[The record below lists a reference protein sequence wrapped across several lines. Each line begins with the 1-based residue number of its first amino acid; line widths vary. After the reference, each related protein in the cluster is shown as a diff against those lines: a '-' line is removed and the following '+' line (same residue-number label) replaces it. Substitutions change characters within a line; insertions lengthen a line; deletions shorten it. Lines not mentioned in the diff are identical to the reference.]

1 MPLDTHQYDQL
12 AEACWDT
19 VLQQERRNEIRHRAG
34 SIRYHLH
41 GKQKEEWPD
50 EDDSDLDD

>member
-19 VLQQERRNEIRHRAG
+19 VLQRERRAEIRRRAG
-34 SIRYHLH
+34 SIRYHLQ
-41 GKQKEEWPD
+41 GKQKEEWNTED
-50 EDDSDLDD
+50 EDDLDD